1 MSKEVFIL
9 EAKNGL
15 LVNNKAFIAFA
26 NSFKKDGKYL
36 IEKSGTNKRSEQQNR
51 YYFGIVVPL
60 VQEGIKHLGT
70 ELTKQ
75 ETHEFLKGK
84 FNYQEI
90 SNKETG
96 EYIQVPRST
105 TILNK
110 EGFSEYIQKI
120 QIFAAEFLNINVPDP
135 GEQLTIEL

>member
-1 MSKEVFIL
+1 MTKNWCIL
-9 EAKNGL
+9 RIRNGKL
-15 LVNNKAFIAFA
+15 ENPEQVRKLFDQLR
-26 NSFKKDGKYL
+26 DGKWL
-36 IEKSGTNKRSEQQNR
+36 MEIGQANKRSEQQNR

-90 SNKETG
+90 INKQTG

-110 EGFSEYIQKI
+110 EAFSEYIAKI
-120 QIFAAEFLNINVPDP
+120 QQFSAEFLNVVIPDA
-135 GEQLTIEL
+135 GEQLTIQL

>member
-1 MSKEVFIL
+1 MTKNWCIL
-9 EAKNGL
+9 RIRNGKL
-15 LVNNKAFIAFA
+15 ENPEQVRKLFDQL
-26 NSFKKDGKYL
+26 KDGKWL
-36 IEKSGTNKRSEQQNR
+36 MEIGQANKRSEQANR
-51 YYFGIVVPL
+51 YYFGVVVPL

-70 ELTKQ
+70 ELSKQ

-90 SNKETG
+90 INKDTG

-110 EGFSEYIQKI
+110 EAFSEYIAKI
-120 QIFAAEFLNINVPDP
+120 QQFSAEFLNVVIPDP
-135 GEQLTIEL
+135 GQQMELEV

>member
-1 MSKEVFIL
+1 M
-9 EAKNGL
+9 
-15 LVNNKAFIAFA
+15 
-26 NSFKKDGKYL
+26 
-36 IEKSGTNKRSEQQNR
+36 
-51 YYFGIVVPL
+51 PL

-90 SNKETG
+90 INTQTG

-110 EGFSEYIQKI
+110 EAFSEYIAKI
-120 QIFAAEFLNINVPDP
+120 QQFSAEFLNVVIPDP
-135 GEQLTIEL
+135 GQQMELEV

>member
-1 MSKEVFIL
+1 MTKNWCIL
-9 EAKNGL
+9 RIRNGKL
-15 LVNNKAFIAFA
+15 ENPDQVRKLFDQL
-26 NSFKKDGKYL
+26 KDGKWL
-36 IEKSGTNKRSEQQNR
+36 MEIGQANKRSEQQNR

-60 VQEGIKHLGT
+60 VQDGIANLGT
-70 ELTKQ
+70 ELSKQ

-90 SNKETG
+90 IKETG